1 MGVKISSKGD
11 IPITAI
17 NNRFLFPSPKV
28 KDSEIINAHILTQN
42 MYFDVLGESSE
53 FTRLFKILMHLL
65 SLQVEHIHFFRLA
78 LDIHL
83 LPIHSMQIRKSYLY
97 DILFLL

>member
-28 KDSEIINAHILTQN
+28 KDSEIINAHIPTQN

-65 SLQVEHIHFFRLA
+65 SLQVEHIHGMNGQKV
-78 LDIHL
+78 DI
-83 LPIHSMQIRKSYLY
+83 
-97 DILFLL
+97 

>member
-28 KDSEIINAHILTQN
+28 KDSEIINAHIPTQN
-42 MYFDVLGESSE
+42 VVFDNVMFNG
-53 FTRLFKILMHLL
+53 RQIKKADCRKYLFVNPYIEN
-65 SLQVEHIHFFRLA
+65 LQF
-78 LDIHL
+78 
-83 LPIHSMQIRKSYLY
+83 K
-97 DILFLL
+97 